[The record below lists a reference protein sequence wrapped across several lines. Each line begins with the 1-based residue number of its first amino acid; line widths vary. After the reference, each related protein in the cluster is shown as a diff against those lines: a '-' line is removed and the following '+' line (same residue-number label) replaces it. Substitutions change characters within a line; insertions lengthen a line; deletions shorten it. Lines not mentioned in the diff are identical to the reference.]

1 MAAVEVLM
9 RQNTATAR
17 IVRRNIT
24 PEETTGKFW
33 RFYRMNKTKRNPWKN
48 LLFTLLHWI
57 LVVLLG
63 MISAIV
69 LFSFLV
75 DTGETYSSF
84 IFSGSVY
91 HVNYVTYPMGLAAF
105 LVGYYMLWK
114 RFLLPD
120 WMAFAGCFWGW
131 KVVYI
136 LIALTALA
144 GVFAMGLVA
153 LLYAVGFSGLLT
165 PEWTEWGFILYLVDI
180 VVVAIVEIIRSRKRK
195 IEVKNRRGSESVEE
209 A

>member
-1 MAAVEVLM
+1 
-9 RQNTATAR
+9 
-17 IVRRNIT
+17 
-24 PEETTGKFW
+24 
-33 RFYRMNKTKRNPWKN
+33 MNKTKRNPWKN

-153 LLYAVGFSGLLT
+153 LLYAVGLSGLLT